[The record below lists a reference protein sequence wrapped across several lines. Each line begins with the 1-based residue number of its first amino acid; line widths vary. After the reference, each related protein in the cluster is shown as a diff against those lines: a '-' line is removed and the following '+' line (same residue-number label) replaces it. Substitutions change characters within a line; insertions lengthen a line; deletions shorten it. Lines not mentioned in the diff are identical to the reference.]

1 MASISPIP
9 AEQMV
14 AQALPAANLHGARR
28 GDCFDVLILDDD
40 PFDQKRLLRT
50 LESTG
55 LPVNTVSAATIREF
69 DAALDAGSFDVV
81 LIDYLLPDSDG
92 LAAQKMVQSHPTNF
106 AAAVVMMSNKMRTD
120 VAIESIKQGSLDCL
134 DKVELSTDKLRELMM
149 ASVKVLAETSRH
161 WIGELLAQQRTL
173 IAQDVAKLVRDE
185 MEFGRLIDTIDKRIL
200 DMLAARG
207 LTLADRWD
215 ADGVMDPD
223 PPFAFR

>member
-1 MASISPIP
+1 MASVSPIP
-9 AEQMV
+9 TETMV
-14 AQALPAANLHGARR
+14 AQALPVPGLHGARR
-28 GDCFDVLILDDD
+28 GDSFDVLILDDD
-40 PFDQKRLLRT
+40 PFDQKRLTRT

-55 LPVNTVSAATIREF
+55 LPVNAVTSASINEFSAALNA
-69 DAALDAGSFDVV
+69 DSFDVV

-92 LAAQKMVQSHPTNF
+92 LAAQKMVQNHPKNF
-106 AAAVVMMSNKMRTD
+106 AAAVVMMSNRMRTD

-134 DKVELSTDKLRELMM
+134 DKVELDADKLRELMM
-149 ASVKVLAETSRH
+149 ASVKFLAETSRH
-161 WIGELLAQQRTL
+161 WIGELLAKQRVM

-207 LTLADRWD
+207 LTQPDRWD
-215 ADGVMDPD
+215 ADGVIDPD